1 MTPAEVRSA
10 LSAKYFEQL
19 PYPPYPVQEEAL
31 LTWFASDQG
40 VLVCA
45 PTGTG
50 KTMIAQAALFEA
62 LHTNTVAYYTTP
74 LIALTEQKFAEMQTA
89 AVRWGFKAEDV
100 GLVTGNRKVNPNA
113 RVLVVVA
120 EILLNRLLH
129 AEGYDF
135 SHVSAVVMDEF
146 HSFADPERGIVWE
159 LSLNM
164 LPKHVR
170 LLLLSATVGNSVEFV
185 NWLDRVHGRKLELV
199 EGRER
204 KIPLTYRW
212 VPDQFL
218 NELLV
223 DMAKGDEASRKTPA
237 LVFAFN
243 RDECWSVAE
252 QLKGLDLMTAAQKTA
267 LNKECD
273 TLEWPHGVGP
283 KLKQMLRR
291 GVGVHHAGL
300 LPKYRRVVEDLFEKK
315 LLSVALCTETL
326 AAGINLPARSVVLT
340 SLVKGPFGKEK
351 PIDPS
356 TAHQIFGRAGRPQYD
371 TEGFVFAFPHED
383 DVRIVRWKQQYDQIP
398 ENTKDPGLLKKKKDL
413 QRKKPTR
420 NSQKKYWTEADFER
434 LKTAPPARLY
444 SKGPLPWRLLAYLLK
459 VSPEVEKIRS
469 VVRKRL
475 LDQPRVEAGMKQLN
489 RMLITLHEKG
499 FVVLDP
505 PPPTEES
512 GDKKPEDAET
522 RRRGDAETEKDKKQE
537 TGKPPV
543 SVLAGLVI
551 DATPRSGPRG
561 EGQKAKDDAGLSPP
575 SVAGKGAG
583 GPGSTPRP
591 EYVPVTATPT
601 PALDRLLVF
610 RACHPLYGAFL
621 VDLMATASPEERIQ
635 LLESVLELPRPLLK
649 FVRVPFDLPAGPL
662 QTEKLDPDLIARG
675 LMTATPPKEEG
686 DDEEEEWVPWDERP
700 PVLAEKARLLFDAT
714 YPEVSDFATQAV
726 WAAGDILKYGNFNT
740 YVTSK
745 DLTKQEGLIFR
756 HLLRLI
762 LLTEEFEQLTPT
774 GSDPSVWKADL
785 KAIADQLTEIC
796 RTVDPTSTEETIKKA
811 HAADVVEGEE
821 HAQAV
826 AATTPEPPPPPA
838 GLTTD
843 EEDAFGA
850 GLVE

>member
-1 MTPAEVRSA
+1 MTPDEIRSE
-10 LSAKYFEQL
+10 LSLKYLDTL

-31 LTWFASDQG
+31 LAWFASEQG

-50 KTMIAQAALFEA
+50 KTLIAQAALFEA
-62 LHTNTVAYYTTP
+62 LHTNTIAYYTTP
-74 LIALTEQKFAEMQTA
+74 LIALTEQKFSEMQAA

-100 GLVTGNRKVNPNA
+100 GLVTGNRRVNPDA
-113 RVLVVVA
+113 KILVVVA

-129 AEGYDF
+129 AEGFDF
-135 SHVSAVVMDEF
+135 EHVSAVVMDEF
-146 HSFADPERGIVWE
+146 HSFGDPERGIVWE

-164 LPKHVR
+164 LPKQVR
-170 LLLLSATVGNSVEFV
+170 LLLLSATVGNAVEFT
-185 NWLDRVHGRKLELV
+185 NWLERSHGRKIDLV

-204 KIPLTYRW
+204 KVPLTYRW

-223 DMAKGDEASRKTPA
+223 DMSKGDEATRKTPA

-252 QLKGLDLMTAAQKTA
+252 QLKGLDLMTPAQKTA

-273 TLEWPHGVGP
+273 KLEWSQGVGP

-351 PIDPS
+351 TIDPS
-356 TAHQIFGRAGRPQYD
+356 SAHQIFGRAGRPQFD
-371 TEGFVFAFPHED
+371 KEGFVFAYPHED
-383 DVRIVRWKQQYDQIP
+383 DVRILRWKQQADLIP
-398 ENTKDPGLLKKKKDL
+398 ENTKDPVLLKKRKEL
-413 QRKKPTR
+413 QRKKPSR
-420 NSQKKYWTEADFER
+420 NSNKKYWTEADFER
-434 LKTAPPARLY
+434 LKTAGPARLY

-459 VSPEVEKIRS
+459 VSPDVDRIRT

-489 RMLITLHEKG
+489 RMLLTLHEKG
-499 FVVLDP
+499 FVKL
-505 PPPTEES
+505 S
-512 GDKKPEDAET
+512 PE
-522 RRRGDAETEKDKKQE
+522 
-537 TGKPPV
+537 PPV
-543 SVLAGLVI
+543 QEPKDQASRERERPETLAQSTTSNTI
-551 DATPRSGPRG
+551 DATP
-561 EGQKAKDDAGLSPP
+561 KALAGTLTSAA
-575 SVAGKGAG
+575 VNLQAD
-583 GPGSTPRP
+583 
-591 EYVPVTATPT
+591 YQPVTATPT
-601 PALDRLLVF
+601 PTLDKLLVF

-621 VDLMATASPEERIQ
+621 IDLLGVANREERVQ

-649 FVRVPFDLPAGPL
+649 YVRVPFDLSPGPL
-662 QTEKLDPDLIARG
+662 QTQKLDPELIAKG
-675 LMTATPPKEEG
+675 LITAKVPPLPG
-686 DDEEEEWVPWDERP
+686 EEEEEEEFVPWDERP
-700 PVLAEKARLLFDAT
+700 PVLADKARMLFDAT
-714 YPEVSDFATQAV
+714 YPEVSDFATQGV
-726 WAAGDILKYGNFNT
+726 WAAGDILNYGNFNT
-740 YVTSK
+740 YVTTK

-762 LLTEEFEQLTPT
+762 LLIEEFEQLTPP
-774 GSDPSVWKADL
+774 GMEEQDWKNEL
-785 KAIADQLTEIC
+785 KEIVDKLTETC
-796 RTVDPTSTEETIKKA
+796 RAVDPTSTEETIKKA

-821 HAQAV
+821 HAKAV
-826 AATTPEPPPPPA
+826 LETAPEQPPTPAEP
-838 GLTTD
+838 D
-843 EEDAFGA
+843 EENAFGA
-850 GLVE
+850 GIVD